1 MKNYVVV
8 ENHND
13 GTLSVMLIEK
23 YREMSFENLDNAMYN
38 ALKYSIGETLGKGG
52 LIPPCTIAGY
62 NFYTRIMKAEKSTA
76 ERKNPKND

>member
-23 YREMSFENLDNAMYN
+23 YREMSKGLSAMQ
-38 ALKYSIGETLGKGG
+38 TQQ
-52 LIPPCTIAGY
+52 
-62 NFYTRIMKAEKSTA
+62 MKH
-76 ERKNPKND
+76 